1 MQLRIFALYDI
12 KSGAHG
18 TPFFMHHVGEAVRAC
33 IDLGQDANTTV
44 GRHPADFALHEI
56 GSFDASTGLIVGQQP
71 VSHGSVVSFL
81 PRPQATFFDPIEG
94 RDRTEPVRVVRNGVS
109 TNGMDPHASSVEA

>member
-44 GRHPADFALHEI
+44 GRHPADFALHEL
-56 GSFDASTGLIVGQQP
+56 GTFETDTGLIVPQQP

-81 PRPQATFFDPIEG
+81 PRPQGAGPLFEG
-94 RDRTEPVRVVRNGVS
+94 DQAPVRVIRNGLS
-109 TNGMDPHASSVEA
+109 NNGMELHGSAVEA

>member
-1 MQLRIFALYDI
+1 MQLRIFALYDL

-18 TPFFMHHVGEAVRAC
+18 TPFFMHHVGEAIRAC
-33 IDLGQDANTTV
+33 IDLGHDANTTV

-56 GSFDASTGLIVGQQP
+56 GMFDASTGLLTPQQP

-81 PRPQATFFDPIEG
+81 PPRQATFFDPVEG
-94 RDRTEPVRVVRNGVS
+94 RERTEPVRVVRNGVAR
-109 TNGMDPHASSVEA
+109 NGMEPHASAAEA

>member
-33 IDLGQDANTTV
+33 IDLGQDAQTTV
-44 GRHPADFALHEI
+44 GRHPADFALHEL
-56 GSFDASTGLIVGQQP
+56 GTFDTDTGLITPQQP

-81 PRPQATFFDPIEG
+81 PRPQAPMPLLDA
-94 RDRTEPVRVVRNGVS
+94 DQAPVRVMRNGAAA
-109 TNGMDPHASSVEA
+109 NGMEPRASAVEA